1 MPARKVAPTQRRG
14 GTFRRIILW
23 GSTALILACG
33 LVAFV
38 LYREITGDLPPVD
51 QLLQYQPPVATR
63 IYADDGSLIGEF
75 YTERRYLVT
84 LDKVPQHVRL
94 AFLAAE
100 DAQFYQ
106 HRGVNPTSVLRA
118 LWANLSSNRVVQGG
132 STITQQVVKALLLT
146 PERSLERKVKEAI
159 LAQRLEGKLS
169 KDDILYLYLNQ
180 IYFGAGAYGIAAAA
194 REFFDA
200 DVDQLTIAQAALLAG
215 LPQRPSDYDP
225 QRRLPKAL
233 ARQRYVLGRMRDE
246 GFISQE
252 QHEAALVEEIRIAPR
267 RPANAMAA
275 PWYVEHVR
283 RLLEE
288 RYGGSALYQL
298 GLQVYTAV
306 DPALDHAAQEALRA
320 GLRQIDREQGFRG
333 PLQHIDLKQI
343 DAFLEQE
350 ADRSADP
357 SRVNAVV
364 TESRALGLSV
374 RAPQAKGLVPA
385 AALTWAG
392 RRVSPDAFKPGDVVA
407 LTVVD
412 PSPDNARFAL
422 DQDPQVEG
430 AVVAIDPYT
439 GQVKAM
445 IGGYDVRRSQ
455 FNRAVQARRQPGSA
469 IKPLIYSAAI
479 DRGYTSAS
487 IVLDAPIALD
497 NGDQPAWMPRNYED
511 RYYGPV
517 PLRTALARSLNTVTV
532 RLVDAIGIGQV
543 VSYLPRFGLRGP
555 LPRNLSIALG
565 SAEVTPLELVR
576 AYGVF
581 ATLGKRFEPIFITR
595 VTDLNGNP
603 LEFGGTRP
611 DFRRVLS
618 PSTAFVVTS
627 MMQTVVQRGTGRKAL
642 ELGRP
647 VAGKT
652 GTTNDTHDAWFIGF
666 TPDMLAGVWVGFDSE
681 RSLGPKQTG
690 GRAAAPIWTSFMKT
704 ALEGRPVVDFPVPE
718 DVVFAQ
724 IDRATGLRANSGS
737 DAELEVFAKGS
748 EPRAYAARAEPEVL
762 EPPTAAD
769 AVPADEPEAM
779 PRPEAAVHEVPS
791 EAPRPIEEEDLSDT
805 D

>member
-1 MPARKVAPTQRRG
+1 VPARKVAPKQRRG
-14 GTFRRIILW
+14 GTLRRVVLW
-23 GSTALILACG
+23 VSVAAVLAFG
-33 LVAFV
+33 IAGFV

-51 QLLQYQPPVATR
+51 QLLKYQPPVATR

-75 YTERRYLVT
+75 YTERRYLVP
-84 LDKVPQHVRL
+84 LDRVPNHVRL

-100 DAQFYQ
+100 DAEFYR

-118 LWANLSSNRVVQGG
+118 LWANMSSNRVVQGG

-159 LAQRLEGKLS
+159 LAQRLEQKLT

-180 IYFGAGAYGIAAAA
+180 IYFGAGSYGIAAAA

-200 DVDQLTIAQAALLAG
+200 DVGELTIAQAALLAG

-233 ARQRYVLGRMRDE
+233 GRQRYVLGRMLEE
-246 GFISQE
+246 GFITPA
-252 QHEAALVEEIRIAPR
+252 QHERALTEEIRIAPR
-267 RPANAMAA
+267 RATTAIAA

-288 RYGGSALYQL
+288 RYGGTAPYQL

-306 DPALDHAAQEALRA
+306 DPALDRAAQEALRA

-333 PLQHIDLKQI
+333 PLQRVEPSQI
-343 DAFLEQE
+343 EAFLEQE
-350 ADRSADP
+350 ADRTVDP
-357 SRVNAVV
+357 SRVRAVV
-364 TESRALGLSV
+364 TEARAQGLVV
-374 RAPQAKGLVPA
+374 RAPAARGLVPA
-385 AALTWAG
+385 AALTWG
-392 RRVSPDAFKPGDVVA
+392 ERRIAPTAFKPGDVVA

-412 PSPDNARFAL
+412 PSPTNARFAL

-430 AVVAIDPYT
+430 ALIAIDPYT
-439 GQVKAM
+439 GQVKTM

-455 FNRAVQARRQPGSA
+455 FNRAVQAHRQPGSA
-469 IKPLIYSAAI
+469 IKPLIYAAAI
-479 DRGYTSAS
+479 DKGYTSAS

-517 PLRTALARSLNTVTV
+517 PLRMALARSLNTVTV
-532 RLVDAIGIGQV
+532 RLVDNIGIGEV
-543 VSYLPRFGLRGP
+543 VRYLPRFGLRGP

-611 DFRRVLS
+611 TFERVLS

-627 MMQTVVQRGTGRKAL
+627 MMQTVVQRGTGRKAA
-642 ELGRP
+642 ELDRP

-666 TPDMLAGVWVGFDSE
+666 TPDLLAGVWVGFDAD

-690 GRAAAPIWTSFMKT
+690 GRAAAPIWTAFMKA

-718 DVVFAQ
+718 DVVFTQ
-724 IDRATGLRANSGS
+724 VDRATGLRAIPGS
-737 DAELEVFAKGS
+737 DAELEVFRRGS
-748 EPRAYAARAEPEVL
+748 EPQKYAA
-762 EPPTAAD
+762 AA
-769 AVPADEPEAM
+769 VEPEA
-779 PRPEAAVHEVPS
+779 PVDPEPDAVAHPEDAAHELPH
-791 EAPRPIEEEDLSDT
+791 EAPQPIEEHDLSET

>member
-1 MPARKVAPTQRRG
+1 MPARKVAPKQRRG
-14 GTFRRIILW
+14 GTLRRIVLW
-23 GSTALILACG
+23 VSVAGVLACG
-33 LVAFV
+33 LAGYV
-38 LYREITGDLPPVD
+38 LYREITSDLPPVD
-51 QLLQYQPPVATR
+51 QLLKYQPPVATR
-63 IYADDGSLIGEF
+63 IFADDESLIGEF
-75 YTERRYLVT
+75 YTERRYLVP
-84 LDKVPQHVRL
+84 LDRVPDHVRL

-100 DAQFYQ
+100 DAEFYR
-106 HRGVNPTSVLRA
+106 HRGVDPTSVLRA

-146 PERSLERKVKEAI
+146 PERSLERKMKEAI
-159 LAQRLEGKLS
+159 LAQRLEQKLT
-169 KDDILYLYLNQ
+169 KDEILYLYLNQ
-180 IYFGAGAYGIAAAA
+180 IYFGAGSYGIAAAA
-194 REFFDA
+194 REFFEA
-200 DVDQLTIAQAALLAG
+200 DVGDLTIAQAALLAG

-233 ARQRYVLGRMRDE
+233 ARQRYVLGRMLDE
-246 GFISQE
+246 RFITQE
-252 QHEAALVEEIRIAPR
+252 QHEAALNEEIRIAPR
-267 RPANAMAA
+267 RAATAVAA

-288 RYGGSALYQL
+288 RYGGSAPYQL

-306 DPALDHAAQEALRA
+306 DPKLDRAAQEALRA

-333 PLQHIDLKQI
+333 PLQHVEPSQI
-343 DAFLEQE
+343 DAFLEAE
-350 ADRSADP
+350 IERTVDP
-357 SRVNAVV
+357 SRVRGVV
-364 TESRALGLSV
+364 TEARAQGLV
-374 RAPQAKGLVPA
+374 IRAPNLKGLVPA
-385 AALTWAG
+385 AALTWG
-392 RRVSPDAFKPGDVVA
+392 TRQLSPTSFKPGDVVA
-407 LTVVD
+407 LNVVD
-412 PSPDNARFAL
+412 PSPTNARFAL

-430 AVVAIDPYT
+430 ALVAIDPYT

-455 FNRAVQARRQPGSA
+455 FNRAVQAHRQPGSA
-469 IKPLIYSAAI
+469 IKPLIYAAAI
-479 DRGYTSAS
+479 DKGFTSAS

-517 PLRTALARSLNTVTV
+517 PLRMALARSLNTVTV
-532 RLVDAIGIGQV
+532 RLVDAIGIGDLIQ
-543 VSYLPRFGLRGP
+543 YLPRFGLRGP

-581 ATLGKRFEPIFITR
+581 TTLGKRFDPIYITR
-595 VTDLNGNP
+595 VTDLNGNA

-611 DFRRVLS
+611 TFQRVLS

-627 MMQTVVQRGTGRKAL
+627 MMQTVVQRGTGRKAA

-652 GTTNDTHDAWFIGF
+652 GTTNDTHDAWFVGF
-666 TPDMLAGVWVGFDSE
+666 TPDLLAGVWVGFDSE
-681 RSLGPKQTG
+681 RSLGQKQTG
-690 GRAAAPIWTSFMKT
+690 GRAAAPIWTAFMKD

-724 IDRATGLRANSGS
+724 IDRATGLRANPGS
-737 DAELEVFAKGS
+737 DAELEVFRRGS
-748 EPRAYAARAEPEVL
+748 EPTKYAAVPEPEVD
-762 EPPTAAD
+762 EYGVPVDGDPG
-769 AVPADEPEAM
+769 AVPQAE
-779 PRPEAAVHEVPS
+779 EAAHEIPS
-791 EAPRPIEEEDLSDT
+791 EALRPIEEQDLSGT